1 MTSLGQLPS
10 HPQPAEPQDQIE
22 ASSVLENG
30 TDPSTT
36 FYTKLELHLAETSL
50 SFPLTWIV

>member
-10 HPQPAEPQDQIE
+10 YPQPAEPQDQIE

-36 FYTKLELHLAETSL
+36 FYTKLGRN
-50 SFPLTWIV
+50 FPFLPIDLDSG